1 MMATHIR
8 INNVYAYVVSVKSI
22 IEVSI
27 YWNSSYEKNYSA
39 VILDLF
45 TVRGTGYPSHHI
57 HEHGSYIA
65 RKACICQDIL

>member
-1 MMATHIR
+1 MATHMHT
-8 INNVYAYVVSVKSI
+8 NNVDAYVVLVKSI
-22 IEVSI
+22 VKVSI
-27 YWNSSYEKNYSA
+27 FYWNSGYGENYFA

-45 TVRGTGYPSHHI
+45 TVRGTGYPSYHI